1 MESIINAYISRELVS
16 KPELLPLQNN
26 TPLLES
32 HILDSLSVL
41 KLVLFL
47 EEQFGVV
54 VAPEDLIPE
63 HFETV
68 DANCA
73 YLRAQQQVQGV
84 QG

>member
-1 MESIINAYISRELVS
+1 M
-16 KPELLPLQNN
+16 
-26 TPLLES
+26 
-32 HILDSLSVL
+32 L

-47 EEQFGVV
+47 EEQFGIV
-54 VAPEDLIPE
+54 VAAEDLIPE

-68 DANCA
+68 DAICT